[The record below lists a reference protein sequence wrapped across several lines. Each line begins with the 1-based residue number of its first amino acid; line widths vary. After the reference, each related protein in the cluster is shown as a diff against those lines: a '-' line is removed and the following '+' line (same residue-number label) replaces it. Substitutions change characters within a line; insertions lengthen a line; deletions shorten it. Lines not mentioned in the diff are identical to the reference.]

1 MNEEHKEL
9 ITECIQLG
17 QIEYFSDKGYRIVE
31 VYSRTYRFRFYCC
44 ETPNLGVFAAPTQYG
59 VSPGDS
65 ETLYYSGE
73 EIDKTTSQLIVNL
86 TNGLKTTTT

>member
-17 QIEYFSDKGYRIVE
+17 QTEYFSDKGYRIIE
-31 VYSRTYRFRFYCC
+31 VYSRTNRFGFYCR
-44 ETPNLGVFAAPTQYG
+44 ETPFEGVFEAPTQYG
-59 VSPGDS
+59 VSPSDS

-73 EIDKTTSQLIVNL
+73 EIDEATRQLIVNL
-86 TNGLKTTTT
+86 ANS

>member
-1 MNEEHKEL
+1 MNEEHKKL

-31 VYSRTYRFRFYCC
+31 VYSRTYRFGFYCR
-44 ETPNLGVFAAPTQYG
+44 ETPFEGVFEAPTQYG

-65 ETLYYSGE
+65 ESLYYSGE
-73 EIDKTTSQLIVNL
+73 EIDKVCSKLILCLANR
-86 TNGLKTTTT
+86 

>member
-17 QIEYFSDKGYRIVE
+17 LVRYFSDQGYRIVE
-31 VYSRTYRFRFYCC
+31 VYSRTYRFGFYCR
-44 ETPNLGVFAAPTQYG
+44 ETPTLGVFEAPTQYG

-65 ETLYYSGE
+65 DTLYYSGE
-73 EIDKTTSQLIVNL
+73 EIDKATSELIVKL
-86 TNGLKTTTT
+86 VNG

>member
-1 MNEEHKEL
+1 MNEEHKKL

-31 VYSRTYRFRFYCC
+31 VYSRTYRFGFYCR
-44 ETPNLGVFAAPTQYG
+44 ETPFEGVFEAPTQYG

-73 EIDKTTSQLIVNL
+73 EIDEATRQLIVNL
-86 TNGLKTTTT
+86 ANS